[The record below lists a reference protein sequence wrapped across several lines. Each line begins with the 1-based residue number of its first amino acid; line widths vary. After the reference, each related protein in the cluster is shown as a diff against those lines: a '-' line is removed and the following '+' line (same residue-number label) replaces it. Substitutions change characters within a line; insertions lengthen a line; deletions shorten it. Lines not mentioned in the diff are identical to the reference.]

1 MNILF
6 FLTPK
11 ATCTYLTEDD
21 TLRQAM
27 ERMENSGFSA
37 LPILRKNGVY
47 CGTLTEGDL
56 LWALKNLCVMDMKQA
71 EAHTVMEVERR
82 RDNEPVSVSTNIED
96 LVIKATDQNFVPVID
111 DRHAFIG
118 LVTRRAIMRY
128 CLKNFFIP
136 VRQEAAG

>member
-11 ATCTYLTEDD
+11 ANCVYLHEED

-27 ERMENSGFSA
+27 ERMEGSGYSA

-47 CGTLTEGDL
+47 LGTLTEGDL

-71 EAHTVMEVERR
+71 EAHTVMEFEHH

-96 LVIKATDQNFVPVID
+96 LVLKATDQNFVPVVD
-111 DRHAFIG
+111 DRRAFIG

-128 CLKNFFIP
+128 CLKNFFVPI
-136 VRQEAAG
+136 RKEAAG